1 MSAVAIS
8 ITSVTYESSTSLRV
22 MVAEEYEP
30 DEAII
35 PGDWLLRCLLGL
47 GVTPAVID
55 AVRDPDDDSI
65 VLTLYP
71 ALTAGCT
78 YEVSGKLVLV
88 EGEFIIGEIG
98 ADWDEVTVPGGWVQ
112 EVQAVVLDPLTALLA
127 TIGRQTNRIAGVP
140 CSKVHMRWAYG
151 DTQLVLKSTLRFPD
165 RGTVIAGKI
174 RLSYTG
180 KTSGSLIGVSSP
192 IALHPTSSLAKGTRV
207 TFEESSRVPSDL

>member
-1 MSAVAIS
+1 MSAVTAT

-22 MVAEEYEP
+22 TVEEGYEP
-30 DEAII
+30 DTAII
-35 PGDWLLRCLLGL
+35 PGDWLLRCFLGL
-47 GVTPAVID
+47 GVTPAVIS
-55 AVRDPDDDSI
+55 AERDPADDSI

-71 ALTAGCT
+71 ALTAGCS
-78 YEVSGKLVLV
+78 YEVSGKLVLT
-88 EGEFIIGEIG
+88 EPPFGGAIE

-112 EVQAVVLDPLTALLA
+112 ESVAVVLDPLTAILA

-174 RLSYTG
+174 RLDYTG